1 MHVENAMAF
10 EANPFTKLTRSS
22 DHSINRL
29 PRPMPMTSQAAKASG
44 AGTMAPRMACVNSTM
59 AGMTT

>member
-10 EANPFTKLTRSS
+10 EANPFTKLARSS

-44 AGTMAPRMACVNSTM
+44 AGTMAPRMA
-59 AGMTT
+59 